1 MLLTDLFE
9 ACSVRSLTQFRT
21 TCPGMTRPHSG
32 LCPPVPII
40 NQEKQPT
47 ELPTGQSDRGIFFSF
62 DIPSFQMSLA
72 CVTLAT
78 KQPTQAV
85 LRKELGAD
93 AEAEADLTAVSNET
107 QC

>member
-1 MLLTDLFE
+1 
-9 ACSVRSLTQFRT
+9 
-21 TCPGMTRPHSG
+21 
-32 LCPPVPII
+32 
-40 NQEKQPT
+40 
-47 ELPTGQSDRGIFFSF
+47 
-62 DIPSFQMSLA
+62 MSLA